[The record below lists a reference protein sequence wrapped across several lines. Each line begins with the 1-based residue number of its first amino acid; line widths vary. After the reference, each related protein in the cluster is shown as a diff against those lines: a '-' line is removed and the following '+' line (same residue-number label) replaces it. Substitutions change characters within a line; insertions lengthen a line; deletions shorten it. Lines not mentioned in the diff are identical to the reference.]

1 MPMILLL
8 FMIEHI
14 DRVHTRTRTHP
25 CFVALHQNVGHIWP
39 CRDQRRCWR
48 GVGPGQNGHYHKHT
62 IIDCKAGP
70 PFPGH
75 VNLPG
80 TCADS
85 PRCSAAEVD
94 GLNCIWTRARVCV
107 CLCDGSVFHCL
118 TFGLIIKRFNWK
130 YTGRVGAPPCLET
143 TENGDNY
150 TASNMRRCNLCPSIV
165 QTVYYSWPYA
175 I

>member
-1 MPMILLL
+1 MYTHAHAHIPVLLL
-8 FMIEHI
+8 FIRMSAIFGLAGI
-14 DRVHTRTRTHP
+14 SGVVT
-25 CFVALHQNVGHIWP
+25 V
-39 CRDQRRCWR
+39 

-175 I
+175 IWNKLLQY